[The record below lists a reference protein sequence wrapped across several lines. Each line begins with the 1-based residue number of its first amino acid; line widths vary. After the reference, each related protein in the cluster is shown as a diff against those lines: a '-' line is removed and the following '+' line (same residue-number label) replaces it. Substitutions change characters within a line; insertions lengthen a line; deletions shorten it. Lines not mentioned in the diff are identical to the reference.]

1 MPIVKLPDGTLVDV
15 PDEILSP
22 GKAPGGIAGPLRAG
36 TSVMAGLGKGVSGL
50 LKAGEAF
57 SQVVDPR
64 NAEFGKYPQ
73 LASMRPNAVSRFLGE
88 QGDSIGQYWTEVADS
103 KGLEPGYKKA
113 VAEGVGGALSTPLPA
128 APLLNLVAG
137 GAAGAG
143 AEAGDKLSGG
153 APLGGLLGG
162 LAGGFGGTAAAQ
174 RLTRGGSKNLIKA
187 ASEIT
192 QELTPQQIEAAQNFM
207 REAAKTGV
215 QVDFAQALEA
225 TLGHGGNATAFRD
238 VTTASSKG
246 VETKRL
252 LHNQSGQL
260 DLKARLDEAS
270 LPGRNYGE
278 GQAANNLQEAATRSV
293 QAAKDQRSAAV
304 KGLYE
309 KVGPLPEG
317 SLGKLTTLAQK
328 LASQPG
334 THPSVVEDLQ
344 AFSARMQD
352 AVKKNIPAIKE
363 QAASIQAQLDAEIA
377 KAPSVGYSN
386 YKTLEQLG
394 KQLEDLRGQLGGM
407 ELGMD
412 FGKLHAADVD
422 TWLGSFAGK
431 FKGTPIS
438 PADPKAAGQAKF
450 AAKELNKAFQGLSPE
465 VAAAE
470 REFARQ
476 TREVV
481 NPVKQSLTGQIATRG
496 GYRDDVQASMS
507 KFSQA
512 LEAGTDPNAST
523 SQIKTL
529 ATQLHKTDPE
539 AFQDAFK
546 TWVSGKLAKAQGAAG
561 TQTDKEFPDRLRK
574 ELFGE
579 GGKGSKARWQGM
591 QDALEVQARLNG
603 QNGQEVVKGFKH
615 LMQLTVA
622 MKNRPDATSLSK
634 EGAAEISKQSMAA
647 DALRTIGFMPVGG
660 AARKINMRVG
670 ERTLSQLDRLL
681 TTPEGIDTLA
691 KLGKTPVVSKSS
703 LTILQGFVNPMLR
716 EEGGDSAQIMPR

>member
-15 PDEILSP
+15 PDEILNP
-22 GKAPGGIAGPLRAG
+22 GESGFLPTAKRTLGSAVAGFGKTAAGLARGAAVATNAFGGAQPGAEPDVTTGAPGNPAGNMLDRAA
-36 TSVMAGLGKGVSGL
+36 SS
-50 LKAGEAF
+50 
-57 SQVVDPR
+57 
-64 NAEFGKYPQ
+64 AE
-73 LASMRPNAVSRFLGE
+73 
-88 QGDSIGQYWTEVADS
+88 DYWTEFGNRY
-103 KGLEPGYKKA
+103 GLKNRYGKA
-113 VAEGVGGALSTPLPA
+113 VVEGASGAALTPQQG
-128 APLLNLVAG
+128 LLGVVAG
-137 GAAGAG
+137 GGGGGGSEAAANAFGDNLASRLAGSVVGAAGAG
-143 AEAGDKLSGG
+143 SV
-153 APLGGLLGG
+153 
-162 LAGGFGGTAAAQ
+162 AARTGRA
-174 RLTRGGSKNLIKA
+174 SSNLNRA

-192 QELTPQQIEAAQNFM
+192 QELSPQQIEAAQNFM

-225 TLGHGGNATAFRD
+225 TLGHGGNATVFRD
-238 VTTASSKG
+238 LTAASAKG
-246 VETKRL
+246 VETKKL

-260 DLKARLDEAS
+260 DLKARLEEAS

-317 SLGKLTTLAQK
+317 SLGKLTALAQK

-591 QDALEVQARLNG
+591 QDALEIQARLNG

-660 AARKINMRVG
+660 AARKLNMRVS
-670 ERTLSQLDRLL
+670 EKTLSQLDRLL